1 MSTQFQQARAA
12 LRGNTA
18 TGDDAALFSR
28 IGYWAGISV
37 LQLILCEF
45 VVSATW
51 RGLYSYRTNFVSE
64 LGVPFCGPSG
74 NWPCSNLYVLMN
86 ASIALF
92 GVALAVAA
100 LAWLVTGVLDARSA
114 VLLWIAGAGAVVA
127 GVVDQASQ
135 YDLHSFGA
143 TVMFIVGSLGI
154 IVAGGHRTL
163 PRSTR
168 VAVTTLGAIALG
180 ATVLYLGGHSFGLGI
195 GTVERVVVYAVLVA
209 VVLLATAH
217 RKTAHRKTAHRMS
230 ALGKT
235 AAHE

>member
-1 MSTQFQQARAA
+1 MSTQFQQARQA
-12 LRGNTA
+12 LRGNTT
-18 TGDDAALFSR
+18 TGPDADLWSR
-28 IGYWAGISV
+28 IGFWTGISV
-37 LQLILCEF
+37 VQLLVCEF
-45 VVSATW
+45 VVAATW

-86 ASIALF
+86 VSIAMF

-114 VLLWIAGAGAVVA
+114 VLLWIAGGGGVLA
-127 GVVDQASQ
+127 GVVDQATR

-154 IVAGGHRTL
+154 VVAGGHRTL

-168 VAVTTLGAIALG
+168 VAVTTLGGIALSG
-180 ATVLYLGGHSFGLGI
+180 TVLYLGGHEFGLGI
-195 GTVERVVVYAVLVA
+195 GTVERVVVYSVLAA
-209 VVLLATAH
+209 VVVLAVAH
-217 RKTAHRKTAHRMS
+217 RTTARRRRVLTGG
-230 ALGKT
+230 LT
-235 AAHE
+235 

>member
-18 TGDDAALFSR
+18 TGSDAALFSR
-28 IGYWAGISV
+28 IGFWAGVSV
-37 LQLILCEF
+37 VQLILCEF
-45 VVSATW
+45 IVSATW

-92 GVALAVAA
+92 GIAVVVAS
-100 LAWLVTGVLDARSA
+100 LAWLVTGVLDARGA
-114 VLLWIAGAGAVVA
+114 VLLWIAGGGAVLA
-127 GVVDQASQ
+127 GVVDQATQ
-135 YDLHSFGA
+135 YALHSFGA
-143 TVMFIVGSLGI
+143 TTMFILGSLGI

-163 PRSTR
+163 PQSTR
-168 VAVTTLGAIALG
+168 ITVTTLGAVALA
-180 ATVLYLGGHSFGLGI
+180 ATILYLGGHDFGLGI
-195 GTVERVVVYAVLVA
+195 GTVERIVAYCVLAAVVV
-209 VVLLATAH
+209 LAFAH
-217 RKTAHRKTAHRMS
+217 RKTAHRTAAFGKA
-230 ALGKT
+230 ALGE